1 MGRVVDRA
9 RWERTIAAASAR
21 FRAGAADLLDAIV
34 DRRCAGCGG
43 PAERG
48 EDVCAICDAAV
59 DRVGSALCLLCLRGD
74 VPGLPLGAPT
84 SAAPSR
90 AHAGC
95 PLHGSDRLLLAGP
108 PHAPPLDAIVREF
121 KYAGGFRLAPWIAS
135 LVPVPPGIGDAL
147 GREGVVVPVPL
158 HPARRAWRG
167 YDQAEAIARRLGAW
181 WGVPV
186 VSALRRVRETKPQA
200 RLGGETRRR
209 NVEGAFRPNDRAERI
224 VAGRVVLLVDDVV
237 TTGATMLEAAEALA
251 PAGPA
256 WILALAAAHGGA
268 PDGTQSHSHAE
279 VATLRGHVL
288 ESRARQI
295 GREPS

>member
-1 MGRVVDRA
+1 MERA
-9 RWERTIAAASAR
+9 RWERTIAAARAR
-21 FRAGAADLLDAIV
+21 LRAGAADLLDAFV

-43 PAERG
+43 PTGRG
-48 EDVCAICDAAV
+48 EDVCAACDAAV
-59 DRVGSALCLLCLRGD
+59 DRAGSALCLLCLRRD
-74 VPGLPLGAPT
+74 VAGSPPPAPAP
-84 SAAPSR
+84 AAPSR
-90 AHAGC
+90 ARAGC

-121 KYAGGFRLAPWIAS
+121 KYAGGSRLAPWVAS
-135 LVPVPPGIGDAL
+135 LVPVPPGIGGAL
-147 GREGVVVPVPL
+147 GREGIVVPVPL

-167 YDQAEAIARRLGAW
+167 YDQAESIARRLGSW

-209 NVEGAFRPNDRAERI
+209 NVEGAFRPAERADAI

-268 PDGTQSHSHAE
+268 PDGAQSPSHAE
-279 VATLRGHVL
+279 VAALRGHVL
-288 ESRARQI
+288 ESRAWQI